1 MCKTC
6 GLVVSNLRAN
16 RGWHKDFPQTQ
27 RTHEDVHMEKPSFIL
42 TLHNFYTH
50 ISAQGFR
57 IFQSVIGNLYT
68 FYTRLII
75 TKTMYI

>member
-1 MCKTC
+1 MCKAC
-6 GLVVSNLRAN
+6 GLAVNGVRMNRAQTIT
-16 RGWHKDFPQTQ
+16 FPQLS
-27 RTHEDVHMEKPSFIL
+27 REGMREYMEKHSFIP

-50 ISAQGFR
+50 VSTQSFSV
-57 IFQSVIGNLYT
+57 FQSVIYNLYT